1 MAAKQPAQGEEKKV
15 TEMGFTP
22 TPRPGGFLKI
32 KLDVKE
38 KKNKVLQFDQYQ
50 NIISRVEDMEK
61 NKFKVEKSVVKNPA
75 LPTITPIRTLN
86 LPKISQESLFD
97 KCLIENED
105 NGQALN
111 DYEKWLDETAPANDT
126 NLMDNLE
133 EAINFIVLLASKP
146 DADSSDFDE
155 MQAIS
160 VVQFLRTIKTPSGQY
175 EPNNLRLMEYIDKKG
190 EESHKK

>member
-1 MAAKQPAQGEEKKV
+1 MAKQQGEDKKV

-61 NKFKVEKSVVKNPA
+61 NKFRTEKTVVKNPIP
-75 LPTITPIRTLN
+75 PTITPIRNLN

-97 KCLIENED
+97 KCLVENED
-105 NGQALN
+105 NGETQN
-111 DYEKWLDETAPANDT
+111 EYEKWLDETAPANDT

-146 DADSSDFDE
+146 EADSSDFDE

-160 VVQFLRTIKTPSGQY
+160 VVQFLRTIKTPNGVY
-175 EPNNLRLMEYIDKKG
+175 EPNNIRLMEYIDKKG
-190 EESHKK
+190 EEFHKQ

>member
-1 MAAKQPAQGEEKKV
+1 MTKQPQGEDKKV

-61 NKFKVEKSVVKNPA
+61 NKFRTEKTVVKNPTP
-75 LPTITPIRTLN
+75 PTITPIRNLN

-105 NGQALN
+105 NGETQN
-111 DYEKWLDETAPANDT
+111 EYEKWLDETAPANDT

-146 DADSSDFDE
+146 EADSSDFDE

-160 VVQFLRTIKTPSGQY
+160 VVQFLRTIKTPNGVY

-190 EESHKK
+190 EEFHKQ

>member
-1 MAAKQPAQGEEKKV
+1 M
-15 TEMGFTP
+15 
-22 TPRPGGFLKI
+22 KI

-105 NGQALN
+105 NGISS
-111 DYEKWLDETAPANDT
+111 YY
-126 NLMDNLE
+126 NL
-133 EAINFIVLLASKP
+133 K
-146 DADSSDFDE
+146 
-155 MQAIS
+155 
-160 VVQFLRTIKTPSGQY
+160 
-175 EPNNLRLMEYIDKKG
+175 
-190 EESHKK
+190 

>member
-1 MAAKQPAQGEEKKV
+1 MSAKQGEEKKI

-22 TPRPGGFLKI
+22 APRPGGFLKI
-32 KLDVKE
+32 KLDIKE
-38 KKNKVLQFDQYQ
+38 KKDKVLQFDQYQ

-61 NKFKVEKSVVKNPA
+61 NKFKTEKSVVKNPPA
-75 LPTITPIRTLN
+75 PTITPIRSLN

-105 NGQALN
+105 IGQAQN
-111 DYEKWLDETAPANDT
+111 DYEKWLNETAPANDT

-146 DADSSDFDE
+146 EADSSDFDE

-160 VVQFLRTIKTPSGQY
+160 VVQFLRTIKTPNGQY

-190 EESHKK
+190 EEFHKK

>member
-1 MAAKQPAQGEEKKV
+1 MTKQPQGEDKKANSTTWWV
-15 TEMGFTP
+15 FED
-22 TPRPGGFLKI
+22 KI
-32 KLDVKE
+32 RCKR

-61 NKFKVEKSVVKNPA
+61 NKFRTEKTVVKNPTP
-75 LPTITPIRTLN
+75 PTITPIRNLN

-105 NGQALN
+105 SGETQNE
-111 DYEKWLDETAPANDT
+111 YEKWLDETAPANDT

-146 DADSSDFDE
+146 EADSSDFDE

-160 VVQFLRTIKTPSGQY
+160 EYNFYVPLKHLTVYMSLTIY
-175 EPNNLRLMEYIDKKG
+175 D
-190 EESHKK
+190 